1 MKWKRKTIVT
11 KNSGEAKPVAIVHD
25 AAVANPEFG
34 EGRLIPLLI
43 LDTALRPDI
52 IDLIAIHQNMPPGD
66 VKVTWGKRSMSMKI
80 ILLLLQFE
88 RPAETT
94 ICIEF
99 SVEKYGPVIDLTLG
113 SQAVYIQGGKVGD
126 RLGSTMDEP
135 RILVEIPDTGF
146 SSEWN
151 EAWISSLVKQYKRKG
166 LSRKKAKN
174 AALRHINS
182 FREARRINVSPA

>member
-11 KNSGEAKPVAIVHD
+11 NNSGEAKPVAIVHD
-25 AAVANPEFG
+25 AAMANPEFG
-34 EGRLIPLLI
+34 EGRLISLLI
-43 LDTALRPDI
+43 LDTASRPDI

-66 VKVTWGKRSMSMKI
+66 VKVTWGKRFMSMKN

-99 SVEKYGPVIDLTLG
+99 SVEKHGPVIDLILG

-146 SSEWN
+146 SSVWN